1 MINYKRLGLS
11 FLEAFRG
18 LKTVFKYEQNFRLQV
33 YFAILVFVLM
43 FVLNLSKSEKIV
55 LWLLIFLVLI
65 MEVINSVVEK
75 LLDVVEPR
83 LSEQVGVIKE
93 IMAGAVFL
101 SSVAALLIGLFIFY
115 PYLIAL

>member
-1 MINYKRLGLS
+1 MNFKRLSLS
-11 FLEAFRG
+11 FKEAVRG

-33 YFAILVFVLM
+33 YFAVLVIILM
-43 FVLNLSKSEKIV
+43 FLLNLSKGEKIV
-55 LWLLIFLVLI
+55 LLLLIFLVLI

-83 LSEQVGVIKE
+83 LSEQVGLIKE

-101 SSVAALLIGLFIFY
+101 SSVVALLIGLFIFY